1 MPAVNQ
7 SVVPPDTFGVSQIRK
22 QYLDFFAER
31 GHRPVT
37 SSNLVPANDDTL
49 MFVNA
54 GMVQFKD
61 ALLGV
66 ETRPYS
72 RAVTSQK
79 CLRVSGK
86 HNDLDE
92 VGVSPRHHTFFEMLG
107 NFSFGDYFKE
117 DAVKFAWELVTEV
130 WQLPVERLW
139 FSIYEDDDEAEEL
152 WRAVGAK
159 PERIRRF
166 GRSENWW
173 SMGDTGPC
181 GPCSEL
187 HYYWGD
193 LDQQHPDGVNRDD
206 EYLEF
211 WNLVFMQYDQKSPT
225 ERVPLANSGV
235 DTGCGLERIA
245 SILQGVENTY
255 DTDVFRFLMDRIQQL
270 AGASD
275 QQRQDSY
282 VPFRVLADHSRAVTF
297 LISDGVLPGNE
308 GRNYITRLILRRA
321 ARFGRMLG
329 FREPFLAH
337 MVESVVEEMGDH
349 FTEIRDRQAFICDTV
364 TAEEERF
371 LRTLENGLGHL
382 EGIVANARNTGRTE
396 ISGAQSFLLWD
407 TFGFP
412 LDLTRDIAREQGLTV
427 DEEEYRKLAA
437 DARERSR
444 ARAKFMDSGAHAGY
458 RDLKTRLSEA
468 GSLPPE
474 GVVHLIYEPAPD
486 PTTTVLALLRDD
498 EPAASVNEGERVEV
512 VTAATPFYVESGGQ
526 VSDTGRIRS
535 PDHTSWE
542 ITVDDIQRPVSGLL
556 VHRGTVRR
564 GSPAVGDAA
573 VCEVDQARRRRIER
587 NHTATHL
594 LHAALRA
601 VLGESVHQAGSLVA
615 PDRLRFDFTLQRGMS
630 PEEVDQV
637 EQMVRSVVL
646 ADAPIK
652 LSWESHAEA
661 VAGGAMALFGEKYE
675 DTVRVV
681 RIAADGLES
690 QELCGGMHLDRTAA
704 VGPFYIISEGSS
716 AAGQRRVEA
725 VTGEAANAWVRSVLE
740 RTHQVADALKTQ
752 PHQIVEAAEALSRR
766 VQELRRE
773 LEQARRQ
780 SALDDIDQL
789 AQTSIVL
796 GEVPCVFGQV
806 PNRDGDSLR
815 EMCDHLQNRLGD
827 SVIALGSATDGR
839 PLLVVAVS
847 RGLSQ
852 RGLHA
857 GAMVKQ
863 AAAAIAGG
871 GGGRQNMAQAG
882 GRDPAGLPQAL
893 DMIAEAVRERT
904 AA

>member
-7 SVVPPDTFGVSQIRK
+7 SVVPTDTFGVNQIRK
-22 QYLDFFAER
+22 QYLDFFAAR
-31 GHRPVT
+31 GHQAVA
-37 SSNLVPANDDTL
+37 SSNLVPSNDDTL
-49 MFVNA
+49 MFTNA
-54 GMVQFKD
+54 GMVQFKE
-61 ALLGV
+61 ALLGI
-66 ETRPYS
+66 ESRPYS

-92 VGVSPRHHTFFEMLG
+92 VGPSPRHHTFFEMLG

-117 DAVKFAWELVTEV
+117 EAVQFAWELVTDV

-152 WRAVGAK
+152 WRAAGAA
-159 PERIRRF
+159 PDRIRRF

-193 LDQQHPDGVNRDD
+193 LDRQHADGVNRDD

-211 WNLVFMQYDQKSPT
+211 WNLVFMQYDQKTPT
-225 ERVPLANSGV
+225 ERVPLARPGV

-245 SILQGVENTY
+245 SILQGVETTY
-255 DTDVFRFLMDRIQQL
+255 DTDVFRFLMDRVQQL

-275 QQRQDSY
+275 RQRRDSY

-329 FREPFLAH
+329 FREPFLAQ
-337 MVESVVEEMGDH
+337 MVESVVDEMGDH
-349 FTEIRDRQAFICDTV
+349 FTEIRERQTFICDTV

-382 EGIVANARNTGRTE
+382 EGIVAEARDTGRTE

-427 DEEEYRKLAA
+427 DEEAYRKLAA

-444 ARAKFMDSGAHAGY
+444 AGAKFTDGGGDAGY
-458 RDLKTRLSEA
+458 RDLKARLTEA

-474 GVVHLIYEPAPD
+474 GVAHRIYEPEPD
-486 PTTTVLALLRDD
+486 PTTTVVALLRDG
-498 EPAASVNEGERVEV
+498 EPVSAATAGEHVEV
-512 VTAATPFYVESGGQ
+512 ITAATPFYVESGGQ

-535 PDHTSWE
+535 SGHTSWE
-542 ITVDDIQRPVSGLL
+542 VAVDDIRRPVSGLL

-564 GSPAVGDAA
+564 GSPTVGDAA
-573 VCEVDQARRRRIER
+573 VCEVDRARRRSIER

-601 VLGESVHQAGSLVA
+601 VLGETVHQAGSLVA
-615 PDRLRFDFTLQRGMS
+615 PDRLRFDFTLQRAMT
-630 PEEVDQV
+630 PEEVDEV

-646 ADAPIK
+646 ADAPVER
-652 LSWESHAEA
+652 SWESHAEA

-681 RIAADGLES
+681 RIAADGFES
-690 QELCGGMHLDRTAA
+690 RELCGGMHLDRTAA
-704 VGPFYIISEGSS
+704 VGPFYIVGEGSS

-725 VTGEAANAWVRSVLE
+725 VTGEAANAWVRTILE
-740 RTHQVADALKTQ
+740 RTHKVADALKTQ
-752 PHQIVEAAEALSRR
+752 PHQIVEAAEAFARR
-766 VQELRRE
+766 VQDLRRE

-789 AQTSIVL
+789 AQDSIVL

-806 PNRDGDSLR
+806 PDRDGDTLR

-827 SVIALGSATDGR
+827 SVIALGSASDGR

-857 GAMVKQ
+857 GEMVKQ
-863 AAAAIAGG
+863 AASAIGGG

-882 GRDPAGLPQAL
+882 GRDAAGLSRAL

-904 AA
+904 TA